1 MTPYIGLIYFIV
13 MEIRSFSWDEDV
25 IDHIALHGVDP
36 DEVEEVAFENAPYI
50 RKAKQGRRYLLGKTI
65 GGRYLFIVYILIRTG
80 VAKVIT
86 ARPMDKKE
94 RTLYLRR
101 GK

>member
-1 MTPYIGLIYFIV
+1 

-25 IDHIALHGVDP
+25 IDHIAHHGVDP

-50 RKAKQGRRYLLGKTI
+50 RRAKPDRRYLYGKTM
-65 GGRYLFIVYILIRTG
+65 GRRYLFIVYIVVSTG

-86 ARPMDKKE
+86 ARTMDGKE
-94 RTLYLRR
+94 RKLYLKR